1 VGTAASA
8 TREQAVDAVRVA
20 DEAWTRWREL
30 DAQERA
36 GRVLEA
42 LERLEGGAD
51 ERAELLVRENGKVLA
66 EARIE
71 LEVFVARCRL
81 AADLADTLDEVTT
94 FDPPLFRSRVERIP
108 LGVVTIIVPY
118 NWPLAILAAS
128 LPYALV
134 AGNTVIVKPLPT
146 TPLSVVRTLQHLSST
161 LPAGVLNVVTGSN
174 EEVAPLITDE
184 RVRKLVFTG
193 STAAGRTMMKMTA
206 ENMTRVTLEL
216 GGNDAAILLEDAQ
229 IDDEAIRRL
238 VVASYLTSG
247 QVCMGLKRL
256 YVHRSR

>member
-1 VGTAASA
+1 M
-8 TREQAVDAVRVA
+8 
-20 DEAWTRWREL
+20 L
-30 DAQERA
+30 M
-36 GRVLEA
+36 
-42 LERLEGGAD
+42 
-51 ERAELLVRENGKVLA
+51 RENGKVLA

-71 LEVFVARCRL
+71 LEVFLARCRL
-81 AADLADTLDEVTT
+81 AADLADRLGEVTT

-134 AGNTVIVKPLPT
+134 AGDTVIVKPPPT
-146 TPLSVVRTLQHLSST
+146 TPLSVVRTLQHLSSA

-256 YVHRSR
+256 YVDRSR